1 MDRGSFE
8 DRINLAYEMLYFS
21 TLIWL
26 FYCPLY
32 LVAIPLLALRKKQ
45 KAHGMKNYVHLSP

>member
-26 FYCPLY
+26 FYYPLY
-32 LVAIPLLALRKKQ
+32 LVAIPLLAIRDNDKLTE
-45 KAHGMKNYVHLSP
+45 